1 MLWVLKNK
9 RDNSSKNNVNHKY
22 DELLHLLNIINGK
35 YETEPRLPDG
45 TEVER
50 DGKTYIVQH
59 PVLIE
64 KEAYYKSKK

>member
-1 MLWVLKNK
+1 
-9 RDNSSKNNVNHKY
+9 
-22 DELLHLLNIINGK
+22 
-35 YETEPRLPDG
+35 LPDG

>member
-1 MLWVLKNK
+1 MPRGTPVADGYTEMNI
-9 RDNSSKNNVNHKY
+9 DNA